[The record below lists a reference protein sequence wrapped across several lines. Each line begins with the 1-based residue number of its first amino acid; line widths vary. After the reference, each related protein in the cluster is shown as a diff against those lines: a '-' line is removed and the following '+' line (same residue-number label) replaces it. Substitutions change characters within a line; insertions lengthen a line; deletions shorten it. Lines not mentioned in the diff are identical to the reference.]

1 MRKNKFLT
9 FLFSL
14 IPGAG
19 QMYLGFMKR
28 GVSLML
34 LFTVVI
40 AIAAGFYLSFLTILL
55 PVIWFYAFFDAM
67 NLSSLPFD
75 QLKMVQDD
83 FLFGLSAPSSG
94 KWKTLLQKRHIL
106 IGVICIL
113 GGFYLLINNFVRP
126 LLWEFFDYSV
136 VRSIFNGIP
145 TILVGVA
152 IICLGIY
159 LVKGDAKRRIAPKED
174 DYVEYNG
181 DQSGKL

>member
-1 MRKNKFLT
+1 MRKSKFLT

-34 LFTVVI
+34 LFTLVI

-67 NLSSLPFD
+67 NLNSLPFE
-75 QLKMVQDD
+75 QQKMVQDD
-83 FLFGLSAPSSG
+83 FLFGMSFTGSA
-94 KWKTLLQKRHIL
+94 KWEKLVQKRHVL

-113 GGFYLLINNFVRP
+113 IGIYLLFENLVRP
-126 LLWEFFDYSV
+126 ILMRFFDYSII
-136 VRSIFNGIP
+136 SMIFNCIP
-145 TILVGVA
+145 TFIVGVLV
-152 IICLGIY
+152 ICLGIY
-159 LVKGDAKRRIAPKED
+159 LVKGDVKRRIAPKED

-181 DQSGKL
+181 DSTDK